1 MYAYLDGIVTYKDPT
16 LLLLDVHGVGY
27 EVLIP
32 LSTFER
38 LPRLNERIKL
48 LIHYHVREDAQTL
61 YGFYSKEEKD
71 LFLKLINISG
81 IGPKMAITILSG
93 ASPAQFKSRI
103 IAGDVRAL
111 TLIPGI
117 GLKTAKRIIVEL
129 REKMVGAD
137 DKVPEDLDAIF
148 QTAVSDEALK
158 ALLSLGY
165 KRSEAYNALKRASK
179 ELGSDAAVETILK
192 VALNKM

>member
-1 MYAYLDGIVTYKDPT
+1 MFAYLDGIVTYKDPT

-48 LIHYHVREDAQTL
+48 LIHFHVREEAQTL
-61 YGFYSKEEKD
+61 YGFYSQEEKD

-93 ASPAQFKSRI
+93 ASPAQFKNRI
-103 IAGDVRAL
+103 
-111 TLIPGI
+111 
-117 GLKTAKRIIVEL
+117 
-129 REKMVGAD
+129 
-137 DKVPEDLDAIF
+137 
-148 QTAVSDEALK
+148 
-158 ALLSLGY
+158 
-165 KRSEAYNALKRASK
+165 
-179 ELGSDAAVETILK
+179 
-192 VALNKM
+192 